1 MPEGTGR
8 NVFRMKKKP
17 YSPPALR
24 NLTPEQAKK
33 LVADRKNCSEEEAA
47 EFLESLQ
54 RQKPQNDQ
62 KRNEPLNDSR
72 EQEKKRSA

>member
-1 MPEGTGR
+1 MSKR
-8 NVFRMKKKP
+8 R

-33 LVADRKNCSEEEAA
+33 IIADGKNCSEEESA

-54 RQKPQNDQ
+54 RQKYQTDQ
-62 KRNEPLNDSR
+62 RRNEPLRDYD
-72 EQEKKRSA
+72 EQEKGAVRSETHARKMSC